1 MNTQPPAPIRVLH
14 VDDEPFILDVTR
26 EFLERTGKIEVET
39 VSDPAI
45 ALTNLGMR
53 PFDAIISDYEMPEM
67 NGISFLKKVRALGY
81 DIPFI
86 LFTGRGREHVVIE
99 ALHNGATFYLQK
111 GGEPRSQY
119 TELANKVI
127 HAAEKFRTHS
137 KLSHLYRIFGAF
149 REISDTLHGEEAL
162 DSRLNQ
168 VCTKI
173 AEVRGYRSV
182 RIVLFDGDLIRSV
195 HQAGLDS
202 QVPSL
207 LTFLQR
213 GNRTSCT
220 KKALEA
226 RKDLVVCSPSQTCI
240 TCPLY
245 PSHKGHRALTI
256 SLEYGGKSYG
266 IFSVTT
272 TPESAE
278 DPEEQAMFS
287 ELAREIAYAI
297 HTFELEEEQNAIQTL
312 ITANKKLDII
322 STITRHDI
330 RNQLTV
336 MMHYYEEMKDV
347 TRNSEEEAYIDGIG
361 ACINNIQEH
370 LMFSD
375 VYQKIGIQRPRWLS
389 IGTIIDNITCSQDFG
404 RVSIINTSGDFITIR
419 DSLDNIGVSISE
431 SLLTL
436 QSATESLTHETEGIR
451 TNIASIAG
459 QAETISYYA
468 SSVSDRAQA
477 VQDEITEM
485 IGAAESALAS
495 LDEVTNRAASVAYI
509 SAHTNDLSTRGISL
523 ADASRNGMDT
533 IASATETV
541 ESGIDRIQSEITS
554 IGKIIRVI
562 TDIASQTNLLAIN
575 AAIEAAHAG
584 VYGRGFAVVASEI
597 KQLAGQSKESLQEI
611 SQTLKALEEAFDQV
625 RTRAAGARD
634 EVETGRLQV
643 SEITTLFE
651 EMVSEIGKVATMSRE
666 TLSLASEQ
674 KIRLEGVHQKGL
686 AIGSEMEATT
696 QDAGSSSESCQAS
709 CQSIEQISHH
719 IFTVSERAGE
729 LYTGI
734 NRFTI

>member
-1 MNTQPPAPIRVLH
+1 MNTQPSALIRVLH

-26 EFLERTGKIEVET
+26 TYLERTGKIEVET
-39 VSDPAI
+39 ASDPAI
-45 ALTNLGMR
+45 ALTSLGLKS
-53 PFDAIISDYEMPEM
+53 FDAIISDYEMPEM
-67 NGISFLKKVRALGY
+67 NGINFLKKVRALGY

-162 DSRLNQ
+162 DTRLSR
-168 VCTKI
+168 VCSKI
-173 AEVRGYRSV
+173 AEIRGYQSV

-226 RKDLVVCSPSQTCI
+226 RKELVVCSPSQTCI

-256 SLEYGGKSYG
+256 SLDYGGKSYG

-287 ELAREIAYAI
+287 ELSREIAYAI

-312 ITANKKLDII
+312 ISANKKLDII

-336 MMHYYEEMKDV
+336 MMHYYEEMKDI
-347 TRNSEEEAYIDGIG
+347 TRNSEEETYIDGIG
-361 ACINNIQEH
+361 TCINNIQEH

-375 VYQKIGIQRPRWLS
+375 IYQKIGIQRPRWLS

-404 RVSIINTSGDFITIR
+404 QVSIINTTGHVEVYSDPLFAKIIVNLIENALMHGRQVTTIQIGFSEQIDRGVLTIEDDGIGIR
-419 DSLDNIGVSISE
+419 DENKEKVFEKGYGKNTGLGLYYTREI
-431 SLLTL
+431 L
-436 QSATESLTHETEGIR
+436 GI
-451 TNIASIAG
+451 TSMEI
-459 QAETISYYA
+459 AETG
-468 SSVSDRAQA
+468 
-477 VQDEITEM
+477 T
-485 IGAAESALAS
+485 
-495 LDEVTNRAASVAYI
+495 
-509 SAHTNDLSTRGISL
+509 
-523 ADASRNGMDT
+523 
-533 IASATETV
+533 
-541 ESGIDRIQSEITS
+541 
-554 IGKIIRVI
+554 
-562 TDIASQTNLLAIN
+562 
-575 AAIEAAHAG
+575 
-584 VYGRGFAVVASEI
+584 YG
-597 KQLAGQSKESLQEI
+597 
-611 SQTLKALEEAFDQV
+611 T
-625 RTRAAGARD
+625 GARF
-634 EVETGRLQV
+634 EIRIPKRGYRMKQGNETFCPVEYV
-643 SEITTLFE
+643 FSE
-651 EMVSEIGKVATMSRE
+651 
-666 TLSLASEQ
+666 
-674 KIRLEGVHQKGL
+674 
-686 AIGSEMEATT
+686 
-696 QDAGSSSESCQAS
+696 
-709 CQSIEQISHH
+709 
-719 IFTVSERAGE
+719 
-729 LYTGI
+729 
-734 NRFTI
+734 